1 MVVIF
6 SVPPDPT
13 SVCLEAYS
21 IHIVTGLI
29 KQWLRELPD
38 PIMTFNHYS
47 DFLRAVGRFLCAGKH
62 VNENSIICVR
72 RKSA

>member
-38 PIMTFNHYS
+38 PIMTFNHFRGS
-47 DFLRAVGRFLCAGKH
+47 SGFVLNWA
-62 VNENSIICVR
+62 I
-72 RKSA
+72 